1 MFSPDTRTNV
11 DVSYFKTT
19 SGTCFS
25 MIKTAFLGFL
35 LATMTLLTGCATNQ
49 ITGRTQVTIGSEET
63 LIAETAQ
70 GYANMKAQ
78 FAAQRMLITSGPVKA
93 RVEGITNRLIEQ
105 AVKYRPDAAAWDW
118 EVIVINGKDINAFAM
133 PGGKMGIFTGIINVP
148 LTDDEIAQIMGHE
161 IGHALA
167 KHGLEKKTT
176 RTGAG
181 VLASIGGALLGQG
194 GVPVGQDAA
203 ALGAMGFI
211 VAPNSRTAES
221 EADRFGIE
229 LAAAA
234 GYDPKAAVT
243 LWEKMAALGSPSQK
257 GFLDTHPTDTERV
270 SAMVALQEPMTQIRM
285 QSLGLVSNVNPEAA
299 KTVEAP
305 TAKGK
310 KAPRPALVRQ
320 AVAKPTLPPVY
331 DWLNGPKDKRPD
343 VSAEA
348 PKRLY
353 GVK

>member
-1 MFSPDTRTNV
+1 M
-11 DVSYFKTT
+11 
-19 SGTCFS
+19 
-25 MIKTAFLGFL
+25 
-35 LATMTLLTGCATNQ
+35 
-49 ITGRTQVTIGSEET
+49 
-63 LIAETAQ
+63 
-70 GYANMKAQ
+70 
-78 FAAQRMLITSGPVKA
+78 
-93 RVEGITNRLIEQ
+93 
-105 AVKYRPDAAAWDW
+105 
-118 EVIVINGKDINAFAM
+118 
-133 PGGKMGIFTGIINVP
+133 P